1 MLGGAGSKGDLAGVS
16 AVSAA
21 PLAPITKVSDSS
33 LGICRY
39 ARDKVHAPSIIHG
52 RLYPGPTWWIL
63 VAVLD
68 DTVAVSEGE
77 FRLHGVIFNGVCPGV
92 QLVVRFLK
100 FGVNLVMDLVGGFGL
115 GEIETASFAEQ
126 THGDQCWSKISQ

>member
-1 MLGGAGSKGDLAGVS
+1 MLGGAGSKGDLAGVA

-21 PLAPITKVSDSS
+21 PLASITKVCNSS
-33 LGICRY
+33 LGIRRY
-39 ARDKVHAPSIIHG
+39 ARDKVHAPSIVHG
-52 RLYPGPTWWIL
+52 CCYPRPTRWIL

-92 QLVVRFLK
+92 QLVVWFLK

-115 GEIETASFAEQ
+115 GEV
-126 THGDQCWSKISQ
+126 